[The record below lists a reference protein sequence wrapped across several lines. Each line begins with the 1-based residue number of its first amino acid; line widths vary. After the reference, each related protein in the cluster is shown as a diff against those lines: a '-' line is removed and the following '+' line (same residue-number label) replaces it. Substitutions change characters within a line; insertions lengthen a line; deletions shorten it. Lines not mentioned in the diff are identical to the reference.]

1 MKEDFQVSEW
11 RVEYIIDMKNENLA
25 MRKFE
30 KESFECSD
38 SYSVKQH
45 NGKATSSAGTSLG
58 GTISRGSPVK
68 AAPARVDVNT
78 YQVASSSR
86 TAPTIS
92 IVKLQTH
99 PRQVAFGFSHHK
111 EA

>member
-45 NGKATSSAGTSLG
+45 NGKAT
-58 GTISRGSPVK
+58 
-68 AAPARVDVNT
+68 
-78 YQVASSSR
+78 
-86 TAPTIS
+86 
-92 IVKLQTH
+92 
-99 PRQVAFGFSHHK
+99 
-111 EA
+111 